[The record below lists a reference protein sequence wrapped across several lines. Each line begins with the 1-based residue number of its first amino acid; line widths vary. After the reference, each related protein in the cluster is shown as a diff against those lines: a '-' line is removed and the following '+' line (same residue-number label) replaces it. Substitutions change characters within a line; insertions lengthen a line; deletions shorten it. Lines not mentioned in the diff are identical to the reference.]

1 MLKRLAV
8 LSALA
13 FGSVYAA
20 HATPISGTISLVGAD
35 TFTSS
40 TITFFNPA
48 SILGGPGAN
57 TGTFSILTNGNPVT
71 MFPGFVP
78 PLPYTQG
85 ENTVPAAISPVE
97 VMTTTEGGVT
107 FSFFMTDYNAM
118 FTDNTTGC
126 LLQECLN
133 VTGNGFFTAT
143 GFDNTPGSF
152 VFTTQLAPG
161 QTTTTFSASGFTGGI
176 TPIPEP
182 ATLALVGAGL
192 LGMAGITGFAR
203 RKFSL

>member
-8 LSALA
+8 LSLLAL
-13 FGSVYAA
+13 GSVYAA
-20 HATPISGTISLVGAD
+20 HATPITGTISIVGAD

-48 SILGGPGAN
+48 LILGGPGAN

-78 PLPYTQG
+78 PLPYMQG
-85 ENTVPAAISPVE
+85 ANVVPPLISPVL
-97 VMTTTEGGVT
+97 VITTTEAGVT
-107 FSFFMTDYNAM
+107 FDFFMTDYTAIFTTNAQ
-118 FTDNTTGC
+118 GC
-126 LLQECLN
+126 NGEDCLN
-133 VTGNGFFTAT
+133 ITGDGFFTAT

-161 QTTTTFSASGFTGGI
+161 QTTTTFSASGFTGA
-176 TPIPEP
+176 PIPEP
-182 ATLALVGAGL
+182 ATLALVGIGL
-192 LGMAGITGFAR
+192 LGMAGIAGFAR

>member
-13 FGSVYAA
+13 LSSLSIA
-20 HATPISGTISLVGAD
+20 HATPITGTISIFGSD

-40 TITFFNPA
+40 TVTFLSAFVF
-48 SILGGPGAN
+48 GGPGAN
-57 TGTFSILTNGNPVT
+57 TGTFSILPDFTPVT

-78 PLPYTQG
+78 PLPYMQG
-85 ENTVPAAISPVE
+85 TNIVPPMISPVE
-97 VMTTTEGGVT
+97 VITTTAGGVT
-107 FSFFMTDYNAM
+107 FDFFMTEYDAL
-118 FTDNTTGC
+118 FTDSTSGC
-126 LLQECLN
+126 TSETCLS

-161 QTTTTFSASGFTGGI
+161 QTTTTFSASGFAV
-176 TPIPEP
+176 PEP

-192 LGMAGITGFAR
+192 LGMAGIAGFAR
-203 RKFSL
+203 RKSSVS